1 MAKLSSP
8 LSQRMSRLSAD
19 RTGEVWEDFWRGE
32 EETLQHSSMPTLLFF
47 HGDTVIKPLRELI
60 TRTTQ
65 WSQSAMNDPERRSRT
80 SINQTEHT
88 HTHTHLVY
96 YLFPRTLH
104 KEILANYIPL
114 HLPYL
119 ITENFIHFYI
129 PKKTF
134 PACLL

>member
-19 RTGEVWEDFWRGE
+19 RTGEVWEDFWRGEEE

-88 HTHTHLVY
+88 HTHTSG
-96 YLFPRTLH
+96 
-104 KEILANYIPL
+104 
-114 HLPYL
+114 
-119 ITENFIHFYI
+119 
-129 PKKTF
+129 
-134 PACLL
+134 LLSLSNDSP